1 MEQKLML
8 AAAAA
13 LTVGAI
19 FARTQDL
26 TLWRGETRVEIL
38 RDQTRVGV
46 PPAGITVKTGTARE
60 VRYLDRPLGTHYASF
75 ADRVEWGSS
84 EPGVKVLSVSVDA
97 NVPRGEYVIGDLRV
111 KVIDR
116 VLPAPKDWKFYLDL
130 WQHPW
135 AVSRMAGVEPFS
147 PAHYAAMKPVWEQ
160 LATAGNKTLTV
171 SLLEQPWDHQC
182 LDAYRSMVRRIK
194 LANGKWRFDYRVFD
208 EYVAFGRAC
217 GLGPHIG
224 CYTMCPWG
232 YVVRW
237 EDEAGNVH
245 SAKALPGS
253 AEFADFWGDFI
264 VDFAAH
270 LKTKGWF
277 DDTFI
282 AMDERSPEDVMNIC
296 KFIREKAP
304 GLKVS
309 LAGNR
314 APSEFKGIDIQNYCS
329 SLGHLTDALVAEA
342 AERRAKGYITTFY
355 VCCGPRYPNTF
366 ATSER
371 EESFWLGAYP
381 AMVGLDGFLRWAW
394 NSWPQDPARDA
405 SFGDWLAGDTFLVYP
420 DGAPSLRFL
429 ELRNGIVAAEKVRLL
444 KEKGLFAKELAD
456 LAAQYDRGK
465 AMQNKCAWRQLRDR
479 TLATVNRE

>member
-1 MEQKLML
+1 MKIKMTL
-8 AAAAA
+8 AALAA
-13 LTVGAI
+13 LTTTVT
-19 FARTQDL
+19 FARTQNL

-38 RDQTRVGV
+38 REQTRLGV
-46 PPAGITVKTGTARE
+46 PPIGIAVKTGTAKS
-60 VRYLDRPLGTHYASF
+60 VRYLDRPLGTHYGEF
-75 ADRVEWGSS
+75 ADRVEWGSA
-84 EPGVKVLSVSVDA
+84 EPGVKVLSVSVGEG
-97 NVPRGEYVIGDLRV
+97 VKSGEYQIGDLKV
-111 KVIDR
+111 KVLDR
-116 VLPAPKDWKFYLDL
+116 VLPQPKDWQFYLDL

-135 AVSRMAGVEPFS
+135 AVARYFGVEPFS

-182 LDAYRSMVRRIK
+182 YDAYHSMVRRIK
-194 LANGKWRFDYRVFD
+194 LANGQWRFDYRLFD

-217 GLGPHIG
+217 GLGKHIA

-237 EDEAGNVH
+237 EDEAGNVK
-245 SAKALPGS
+245 SAKALPGTP
-253 AEFADFWGDFI
+253 EFADFWGDFI
-264 VDFAAH
+264 VDFSAH
-270 LKTKGWF
+270 LKAKGWF

-296 KFIREKAP
+296 KFLQAKAP

-314 APSEFKGIDIQNYCS
+314 APSDFKGIDIQNYCS
-329 SLGHLTDALVAEA
+329 GLGHLTDALVAEA

-366 ATSER
+366 ATSEC
-371 EESFWLGAYP
+371 EEAFWLGAYP

-394 NSWPQDPARDA
+394 NSWPQDPVRDA
-405 SFGDWLAGDTFLVYP
+405 SYGEWLPGDTFLVYP

-429 ELRNGIVAAEKVRLL
+429 ELRNGIVVAEKVRILR
-444 KEKGLFAKELAD
+444 EKGLFAKELAD
-456 LAAQYDRGK
+456 LTAQYDRSQ
-465 AMQNKCAWRQLRDR
+465 AMGNKCNWR
-479 TLATVNRE
+479 TLRNRTLDTVNRE